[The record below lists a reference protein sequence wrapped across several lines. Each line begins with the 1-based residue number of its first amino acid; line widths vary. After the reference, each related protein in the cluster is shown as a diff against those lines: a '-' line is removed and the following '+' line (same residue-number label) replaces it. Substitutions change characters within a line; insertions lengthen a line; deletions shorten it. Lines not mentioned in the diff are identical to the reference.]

1 MKALYP
7 LFGIVTVLNTPF
19 TEQDTIDLL
28 GLQRNV
34 DLAIKSGVAG
44 FLVPAMAAEVNKL
57 SRPERRLMVE
67 AVLDEA
73 AGRIPVIA
81 GGASPDRQQRDQIL
95 QDLKQLGCDSVL
107 LQIPYESDTQYRTD
121 VLRAAEYD
129 FKLLMLQDW
138 DFGGG
143 GLPLPLICQLFEE
156 VDAFRC
162 LKIETVPA
170 GIKYSAVLEATDGRL
185 NVSGGWAVMQ
195 MLEGLKRGVHAFM
208 PTGMHGIYATI
219 YAYYQAGHQLEAQ
232 SLFYDILP
240 VLCFSNQHLDI
251 SIHFF
256 KRLLWRQGIYATA
269 RVREPILPFD
279 DIHQDEANRLID
291 RVLSLS
297 ARLDVAG

>member
-208 PTGMHGIYATI
+208 PITRPATSSRPNRSFTIFCLCSAFPTSTWIFLSTFSSVCYGDRASMRRHG
-219 YAYYQAGHQLEAQ
+219 
-232 SLFYDILP
+232 F
-240 VLCFSNQHLDI
+240 
-251 SIHFF
+251 
-256 KRLLWRQGIYATA
+256 
-269 RVREPILPFD
+269 
-279 DIHQDEANRLID
+279 ANRYYPLMTSTRTKLI
-291 RVLSLS
+291 
-297 ARLDVAG
+297 G